1 MATGSSF
8 GSGSG
13 KPQRLPVDVRF
24 VARRPEVASSMGTTE
39 ADDNGCRA
47 RVKVNRASKILHRDP
62 PTSTKLAR
70 VDLSVDLVIYGTIS

>member
-1 MATGSSF
+1 
-8 GSGSG
+8 
-13 KPQRLPVDVRF
+13 
-24 VARRPEVASSMGTTE
+24 MGTTE